1 MIRKGLLL
9 SLLPLAVIVGF
20 AAWGYTSVEPGVQ
33 LPVHWG
39 LDGEPDRYGSR
50 EEAFLGLPALT
61 VGLTV
66 LMAVFPFLDP
76 RGTNL
81 RRSETAYLTGWIGS
95 LSLMALLQAGL
106 TLTAL
111 GVWEPDASSP
121 FHRLVTAGVGLFIA
135 AIGNV
140 LGKARPNWIM
150 GVRTPWTLSSDIAW
164 ERTHR
169 WTGRLF
175 VAVGLVGV
183 VAAFVLPSA
192 LALAALVGGL
202 IAASLWSSLYSYLV
216 WRKAPDKRTG
226 PQAVDH

>member
-9 SLLPLAVIVGF
+9 SLAPLAVMIAF
-20 AAWGYTSVEPGVQ
+20 AAWGYTSVAPDAQ
-33 LPVHWG
+33 FPVHWG
-39 LDGEPDRYGSR
+39 LNGEPDRFGSR
-50 EEAFLGLPALT
+50 EEAFLGLPALSL
-61 VGLTV
+61 GLTL

-81 RRSETAYLTGWIGS
+81 RRSGEAYLTVWIGS

-111 GVWEPDASSP
+111 GVWEVGAGSP
-121 FHRLVTAGVGLFIA
+121 FPRLVTAGIGLLIA
-135 AIGNV
+135 AVGNV

-150 GVRTPWTLSSDIAW
+150 GVRTPWTLSSDVTW

-175 VAVGLVGV
+175 VIVGLAAV
-183 VAAFVLPSA
+183 VAAFALPPQIA
-192 LALAALVGGL
+192 MLTLVGGV
-202 IAASLWSSLYSYLV
+202 IASGLWSFAYSYLV
-216 WRKAPDKRTG
+216 WRTAPDKRTG
-226 PQAVDH
+226 PQAVDP